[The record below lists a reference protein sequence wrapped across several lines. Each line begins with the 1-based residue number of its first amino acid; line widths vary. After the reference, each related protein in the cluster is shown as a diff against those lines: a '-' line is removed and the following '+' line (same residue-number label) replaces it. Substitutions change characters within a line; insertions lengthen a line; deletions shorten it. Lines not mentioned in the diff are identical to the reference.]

1 MAPPDPASYGRTVS
15 TRPLT
20 ERLSE
25 ELVNARRSGDRAV
38 AATIRTTLAALA
50 NAEAVP
56 VEGPADVPM
65 TGSAHVAGARL
76 GVGAGET
83 PRRELSAREQRAIV
97 RGEITSLQE
106 AARLYERVDPD
117 RAADARRGAGTLTD
131 LLASFDR
138 G

>member
-1 MAPPDPASYGRTVS
+1 VS
-15 TRPLT
+15 TNHLT
-20 ERLSE
+20 ELLSE
-25 ELVNARRSGDRAV
+25 ELVNARRSSDRAV

-76 GVGAGET
+76 GVSAGEA
-83 PRRELSAREQRAIV
+83 PRRELSLREQRGIV

-106 AARLYERVDPD
+106 AARLYERLDPV
-117 RAADARRGAGTLTD
+117 RAEDARRGAAALAD
-131 LLASFDR
+131 LLARFDS
-138 G
+138 GQ

>member
-1 MAPPDPASYGRTVS
+1 MARPASASYGRTVA
-15 TRPLT
+15 TNPLT
-20 ERLSE
+20 ELLSE
-25 ELVNARRSGDRAV
+25 ELISARRNGDRAV

-56 VEGPADVPM
+56 VERPADVPM

-83 PRRELSAREQRAIV
+83 PRRELSMREQRGIV
-97 RGEITSLQE
+97 RGEIASLQE
-106 AARLYERVDPD
+106 AARLYERVDPA
-117 RAADARRGAGTLTD
+117 RAEDARRGAATLTD
-131 LLASFDR
+131 LLARFDR